1 MSFAIIRNTKYK
13 RENLK
18 GYNSFMKMSYL
29 CRENLLILS
38 ISFGMLLRLK
48 SYIKSR
54 LQLFSKNRFPKDKRL
69 NVNKEIGIN

>member
-1 MSFAIIRNTKYK
+1 MSEYYDEKRKETKMF
-13 RENLK
+13 NF
-18 GYNSFMKMSYL
+18 SFDKMSYL

-48 SYIKSR
+48 SYIKSH